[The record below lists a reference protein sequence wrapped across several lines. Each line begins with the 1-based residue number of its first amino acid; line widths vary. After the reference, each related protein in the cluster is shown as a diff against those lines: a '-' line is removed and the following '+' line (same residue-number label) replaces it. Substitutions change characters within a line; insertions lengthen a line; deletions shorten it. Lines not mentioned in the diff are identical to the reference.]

1 MSPTLRAVT
10 TSATDQPLAG
20 KVAVITGGSRGMGL
34 SMAEAFARAGADL
47 VIASRKLDNCVAA
60 ADRIASETG
69 RKVVPAGCH
78 VGRWEEL
85 QALYDTAYGEFDQV
99 HVLVNNAGMSPLYP
113 SLGEVTEDL
122 FDKVV
127 AINFKAPFRL
137 MALFGERMKADG
149 GGSIINVSSTASI
162 RPTPRE
168 LPYAGAKAALNNIT
182 GGFARAFGPEV
193 RVNTIVPGPFLTDI
207 AKAWDL
213 DAFAEQAKRF
223 PLQRGGQPEE
233 IVGAALYFATDA
245 SSFTT
250 GATLVID
257 GGVSLPE

>member
-1 MSPTLRAVT
+1 MTDAPDT
-10 TSATDQPLAG
+10 TDLPFTGQPLAG

-47 VIASRKLDNCVAA
+47 VIASRKLDACEQAA
-60 ADRIASETG
+60 AAITAATG
-69 RKVVPAGCH
+69 RKVVPTACH
-78 VGRWEEL
+78 VGRWDQL
-85 QALYDTAYGEFDQV
+85 DALYETSYANFDKV
-99 HVLVNNAGMSPLYP
+99 DVLVNNAGMSPLYP
-113 SLGEVTEDL
+113 SLDAVTEDL

-137 MALFGERMKADG
+137 SSLFGTRMKADG
-149 GGSIINVSSTASI
+149 GGSIINISSTASI

-182 GGFARAFGPEV
+182 GGFARGLGPEV

-207 AKAWDL
+207 SKAWDL

-223 PLQRGGQPEE
+223 PLQRGGQPDE
-233 IVGAALYFATDA
+233 IVGAALYFASDA